1 MNKFTS
7 TTTQLDLVMDAL
19 KWLSKQTGVPYEEL
33 SNHMMVIGDV
43 VRVLEAYGSV
53 AGEPTSYDYG
63 FEKRPWDGVYEL
75 ISQIWHEDTD
85 EKSEREEQLTEAL
98 DQVFKFGL

>member
-1 MNKFTS
+1 MNTFTS

-43 VRVLEAYGSV
+43 VRVLEAYGSI
-53 AGEPTSYDYG
+53 AGEPTLYDYN
-63 FEKRPWDGVYEL
+63 FDKRPWDGVYEL
-75 ISQIWHEDTD
+75 ISQIWHED
-85 EKSEREEQLTEAL
+85 K
-98 DQVFKFGL
+98 